1 MARNSSTN
9 VVNFGSDSL
18 PTRGDLQKSRSSTS
32 SKSGQSTG
40 TSSSSKREPSG
51 MEKAAAGKLFYDLQ
65 KFVSTYREVAEAQK
79 AREQAMD
86 AMVKIVNQYG
96 DATDIPKL
104 DQNLKNVAG
113 RFGLDTE
120 VMSDLVKALRDNSSA
135 TSDEGTANNTA
146 PEMSQGLKNTLS
158 DTNTLIGAIRDGIFS
173 PRGINS
179 MLADS
184 RRNQVLDILGQGQS
198 KNQST
203 STNQA
208 KNSKP
213 DFFET
218 SGATKK
224 ITEEGEGNTV
234 TDSDIV
240 EYTYKPG
247 DTFGQVIK
255 NLGLQT
261 SNGLWGPNGDVAY
274 YTQQLAEQGAMN
286 SRGNIPIGT
295 TIRLIRRK

>member
-1 MARNSSTN
+1 MARNLSAN
-9 VVNFGSDSL
+9 VVNFGSSSL
-18 PTRGDLQKSRSSTS
+18 PTRGDLQKSRSSS
-32 SKSGQSTG
+32 STK
-40 TSSSSKREPSG
+40 SSSSSDNNTSGKREPSS
-51 MEKAAAGKLFYDLQ
+51 MEKAAAGKLFFDLQ

-86 AMVKIVNQYG
+86 TMVKIVNQYG
-96 DATDIPKL
+96 DATDLPKL

-135 TSDEGTANNTA
+135 TSTSTDDTGAKA
-146 PEMSQGLKNTLS
+146 EMSEGLKNYNNNVNGVIS
-158 DTNTLIGAIRDGIFS
+158 AIRDGIFS
-173 PRGINS
+173 PRGVNS
-179 MLADS
+179 MLAEQ
-184 RRNQVLDILGQGQS
+184 RRNQVMQTLNG
-198 KNQST
+198 KNLT
-203 STNQA
+203 MPTATTNTPTA
-208 KNSKP
+208 P
-213 DFFET
+213 ATTEET
-218 SGATKK
+218 SA
-224 ITEEGEGNTV
+224 EDV
-234 TDSDIV
+234 V

-261 SNGLWGPNGDVAY
+261 DNGLWGPNGDVAY

-295 TIRLIRRK
+295 TIRLVRRK

>member
-1 MARNSSTN
+1 MAKNLSTN
-9 VVNFGSDSL
+9 VVNFGSNSL
-18 PTRGDLQKSRSSTS
+18 PTRGDLQKSRSSS
-32 SKSGQSTG
+32 STKS
-40 TSSSSKREPSG
+40 SSSSNNNTSSKREPSG

-96 DATDIPKL
+96 DATDVSKL

-135 TSDEGTANNTA
+135 TSTSADDTGAKA
-146 PEMSQGLKNTLS
+146 EMSEGLKNYNNNVNGVIS
-158 DTNTLIGAIRDGIFS
+158 AIRDGIFS
-173 PRGINS
+173 PRGVNS
-179 MLADS
+179 MLAEQ
-184 RRNQVLDILGQGQS
+184 RRNQVMQTLNG
-198 KNQST
+198 KNLT
-203 STNQA
+203 MPTATTNTPTA
-208 KNSKP
+208 P
-213 DFFET
+213 AATEET
-218 SGATKK
+218 SA
-224 ITEEGEGNTV
+224 EDV
-234 TDSDIV
+234 V

-261 SNGLWGPNGDVAY
+261 DNGLWGPNGDVAY

-295 TIRLIRRK
+295 TIRLVRRK